1 MLRQKPAAD
10 VFIPDAAAVEG
21 VIKFDWVNLPV
32 TQDSAGTSFLNNDG
46 ISTR

>member
-1 MLRQKPAAD
+1 MLRQKSAAN

-21 VIKFDWVNLPV
+21 VIKFDWVDLPV
-32 TQDSAGTSFLNNDG
+32 THDSTGTSFLNNDG